1 MLAQADVAIK
11 TGWQVLADFGL
22 GAFFAISL
30 LGSLLVSAYWAI
42 TVYLPKIEAERK
54 ETRESFLAALEKQQK
69 GFEASL
75 TTIETRW
82 GQTTQAICDRLDRLT
97 TRVDVLDAR
106 RHPQQA
112 GEPWVK
118 RQQKEDGE

>member
-54 ETRESFLAALEKQQK
+54 ETRESFLAALASQQK

-75 TTIETRW
+75 ATIETRW
-82 GQTTQAICDRLDRLT
+82 GQTTQAICDRLDRLAL
-97 TRVDVLDAR
+97 RVDVLDAR
-106 RHPQQA
+106 RHPQQSA
-112 GEPWVK
+112 EPWVK
-118 RQQKEDGE
+118 RTNKEDGE

>member
-1 MLAQADVAIK
+1 MLGQADVAIK

-30 LGSLLVSAYWAI
+30 LGSLLVAAYWAI

-54 ETRESFLAALEKQQK
+54 ETRESFLAALASQQK
-69 GFEASL
+69 GFENSL
-75 TTIETRW
+75 STIEARW

-112 GEPWVK
+112 AEPWAK
-118 RQQKEDGE
+118 RQHKEDGE

>member
-30 LGSLLVSAYWAI
+30 LGSLLVTVYWAV

-106 RHPQQA
+106 RHPLPTAEQWA
-112 GEPWVK
+112 ERKHKEEGE
-118 RQQKEDGE
+118 

>member
-54 ETRESFLAALEKQQK
+54 ETRESFLAALSQQQK
-69 GFEASL
+69 GFENSL
-75 TTIETRW
+75 STIESRW
-82 GQTTQAICDRLDRLT
+82 GETTRAICERLDRLT
-97 TRVDVLDAR
+97 ARVDILDSR

>member
-1 MLAQADVAIK
+1 MFAQADVAIK

-30 LGSLLVSAYWAI
+30 LGSLLVTAYWAV

-69 GFEASL
+69 GFEVSL

-106 RHPQQA
+106 RHPLPTAEQWA
-112 GEPWVK
+112 ERKHKEEGE
-118 RQQKEDGE
+118 

>member
-106 RHPQQA
+106 RHPLPTAEQWA
-112 GEPWVK
+112 ERKHKEEGE
-118 RQQKEDGE
+118 